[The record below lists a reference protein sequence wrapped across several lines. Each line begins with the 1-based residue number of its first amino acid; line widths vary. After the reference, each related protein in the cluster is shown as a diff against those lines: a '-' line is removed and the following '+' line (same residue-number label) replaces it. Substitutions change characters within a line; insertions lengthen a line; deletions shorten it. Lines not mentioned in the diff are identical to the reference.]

1 MCEYVALK
9 IGVVNSSVIKL
20 WSCFYPLRSTYNVW
34 SQMFVGRKKN
44 ISSDKIRGICFS
56 VIEQISEAKLSL
68 LMGSCV
74 KDVSPGGQS

>member
-1 MCEYVALK
+1 
-9 IGVVNSSVIKL
+9 
-20 WSCFYPLRSTYNVW
+20 
-34 SQMFVGRKKN
+34 MFVGRKKN